1 MIGSS
6 DLGVGGVRR
15 LGLEAELEL
24 VAGVPW
30 VRGDLHDEIKDLRSK
45 VLNVLNALGLEL
57 WGKEGADALGE
68 NEGLVL
74 LLGIGQEGVE
84 ALATVL
90 AHAAGAVH
98 GVAPVAKG
106 AASSAGLQ
114 ELLGP
119 LEDRGKELWG
129 DLLAEKPCDEPGVAT
144 EDEARR
150 RRSGPT
156 TMLGAGDGGGDDEKR
171 T

>member
-15 LGLEAELEL
+15 LRLEAELEL

-84 ALATVL
+84 A
-90 AHAAGAVH
+90 
-98 GVAPVAKG
+98 
-106 AASSAGLQ
+106 
-114 ELLGP
+114 
-119 LEDRGKELWG
+119 
-129 DLLAEKPCDEPGVAT
+129 
-144 EDEARR
+144 
-150 RRSGPT
+150 
-156 TMLGAGDGGGDDEKR
+156 
-171 T
+171 